1 MLKATSGTTASMDDD
16 FEPSPALQLA
26 HQADPDYR
34 FARFISGLI
43 AIAIISVVAIGM
55 FLLPRLT

>member
-1 MLKATSGTTASMDDD
+1 MDDD

-34 FARFISGLI
+34 FARFVSGLI
-43 AIAIISVVAIGM
+43 AIAVLAAVVVGM
-55 FLLPRLT
+55 FMFGSLK